1 MTDLF
6 YEASETTPTIQLD
19 RVQGQLAIT
28 GESYPENALAFY
40 SPLVTAVEE
49 HLNQP
54 EAALAIHFDLAYLN
68 TSSVKALM
76 DLLDM
81 AEEAYQA
88 GKAVSVE
95 WRYDQENDRSLEM
108 AEELQE
114 DLSLPFELT
123 PVAR

>member
-6 YEASETTPTIQLD
+6 YEASETTPTIDLD
-19 RVQGQLAIT
+19 RGEGRLAIS
-28 GESYPENALAFY
+28 GESYPENALEFY
-40 SPLVTAVEE
+40 RPLVAAVEE
-49 HLNQP
+49 HLAQSGA
-54 EAALAIHFDLAYLN
+54 ELVIYFDLAYLN
-68 TSSVKALM
+68 TSSVKAFM

-95 WRYDQENDRSLEM
+95 WRYDEENDRSLEM

-114 DLSLPFELT
+114 DLSLPFEVV